1 MTSTSIASQWAP
13 LGTEIRTPSAF
24 DSGRLIN
31 RQKTQSTTL
40 FPFVKPSSRLIQ
52 QLRKQS
58 GLNWTELAH
67 MVGVDRRTLNNWANG
82 KEVARDNLDHLQK
95 IAKSLLDNG
104 SRFSSDN
111 RDALLSVNE
120 QGGRIIELFKT
131 RLYEQAGDALSS
143 ALAAGS
149 GIEPAD
155 NDGFKPSHVETR
167 PLSERLTADHRVE
180 NFDGD
185 LPISEGEWLSW
196 DD

>member
-1 MTSTSIASQWAP
+1 MTSTNIASQWAP

-31 RQKTQSTTL
+31 RQKTQPTTL

-58 GLNWTELAH
+58 GLNWTELSH

-82 KEVARDNLDHLQK
+82 KEVARDNLDHIQK
-95 IAKSLLDNG
+95 LAKALLDNS

-111 RDALLSVNE
+111 RDALLSTNE
-120 QGGRIIELFKT
+120 QGDRIIDLF
-131 RLYEQAGDALSS
+131 RARSYDLAGEALSS

-149 GIEPAD
+149 GIERAD
-155 NDGFKPSHVETR
+155 DAGFKPKHVETR
-167 PLSERLTADHRVE
+167 PLSERLTADHRVKE
-180 NFDGD
+180 FDSD
-185 LPISEGEWLSW
+185 LPVSEGEWLSW

>member
-52 QLRKQS
+52 QLRKKS
-58 GLNWTELAH
+58 GLNWTELAL
-67 MVGVDRRTLNNWANG
+67 MVDVDRRTLNNWANG
-82 KEVARDNLDHLQK
+82 KEVSRDNLDHLQK
-95 IAKSLLDNG
+95 LAKSLLDNS

-111 RDALLSVNE
+111 RDALLSSYE
-120 QGGRIIELFKT
+120 QGGRIIDLFKT
-131 RLYEQAGDALSS
+131 RLYDQAGEALSA

-149 GIEPAD
+149 VNERSD
-155 NDGFKPSHVETR
+155 NAGFKPNHVESR
-167 PLSERLTADHRVE
+167 PLRERLTADHTVE
-180 NFDGD
+180 NFDSD
-185 LPISEGEWLSW
+185 LPVSEGEWLSW